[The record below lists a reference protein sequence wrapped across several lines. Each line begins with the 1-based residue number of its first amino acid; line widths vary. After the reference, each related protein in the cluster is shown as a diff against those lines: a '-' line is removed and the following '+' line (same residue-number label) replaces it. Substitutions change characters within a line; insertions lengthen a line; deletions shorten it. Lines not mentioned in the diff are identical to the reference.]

1 MNKILTTIAGAVLLC
16 FTFSCSQPPHNTDA
30 KRKADSLAIARKAD
44 SLAKLMVQQKQDSL
58 AKVQAAIKRRHHYG
72 PCLVS
77 VKTCALVGS
86 GAAKAIVVTIKNNSA
101 KKIAAVKLAWTVFNR
116 KNQRL
121 GSSAGMAKRDL
132 TKGGT
137 GSYSWGVNAESG
149 TRAIASVAS
158 IHYADGSVWMAD

>member
-1 MNKILTTIAGAVLLC
+1 MNRILTTIAGAALLC
-16 FTFSCSQPPHNTDA
+16 FTFSCSQPPTNTEA
-30 KRKADSLAIARKAD
+30 KRRADSLAIAHKAD
-44 SLAKLMVQQKQDSL
+44 SLAKLMLQHQKDSL
-58 AKVQAAIKRRHHYG
+58 AKLQAVRPRHHYG
-72 PCLVS
+72 PCPVS

-101 KKIAAVKLAWTVFNR
+101 KKIAAVKLGWTVFNH

-121 GSSAGMAKRDL
+121 GSSAGMAKRAL
-132 TKGGT
+132 AKGGS

>member
-1 MNKILTTIAGAVLLC
+1 MNRILTTIAGAILLC
-16 FTFSCSQPPHNTDA
+16 FTFSCSQPPRNTEA
-30 KRKADSLAIARKAD
+30 KRRADSLAIAHKAD
-44 SLAKLMVQQKQDSL
+44 SLAKLMLQQKQDSL
-58 AKVQAAIKRRHHYG
+58 AKAQAAARRKHHYG
-72 PCLVS
+72 PCPVS

-86 GAAKAIVVTIKNNSA
+86 GAGKAIVVTIKNISA
-101 KKIAAVKLAWTVFNR
+101 KRIAAVKLAWTVFNR

-121 GSSAGMAKRDL
+121 GSSAGMAKKL
-132 TKGGT
+132 LAKGSV

>member
-1 MNKILTTIAGAVLLC
+1 MNKILTTITGAALLC
-16 FTFSCSQPPHNTDA
+16 FTFSCSQPPRNTGA
-30 KRKADSLAIARKAD
+30 KREAESLAIARKAD
-44 SLAKLMVQQKQDSL
+44 SLARLMLQQKQDSL
-58 AKVQAAIKRRHHYG
+58 AKVQATVKRRHNYG
-72 PCLVS
+72 PCPVI

-101 KKIAAVKLAWTVFNR
+101 KKIAAVKLGWTVFNR
-116 KNQRL
+116 KNQKL
-121 GSSAGMAKRDL
+121 GSSAGMAKRAL
-132 TKGGT
+132 TTGGI